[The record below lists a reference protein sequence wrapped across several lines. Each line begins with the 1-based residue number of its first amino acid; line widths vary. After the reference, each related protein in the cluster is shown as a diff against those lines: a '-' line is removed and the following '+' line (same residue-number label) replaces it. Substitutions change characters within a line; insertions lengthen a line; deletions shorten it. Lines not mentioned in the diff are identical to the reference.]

1 MGNLSFVNAAPTR
14 RQTWKVV
21 VDGRTLDDEQTLL
34 DWLRHSCAGE
44 VWYSKALFADKKS
57 QRFVHN
63 RKRNFT
69 DGYLQYTIWFAKKG
83 DAALCRM
90 FWDLAT

>member
-1 MGNLSFVNAAPTR
+1 MGVLVQVTTPPTR
-14 RQTWKVV
+14 QAWRVI
-21 VDGRTLDDEQTLL
+21 VDGRTLDDEQALL
-34 DWLRHSCAGE
+34 DWLRNSCSGD
-44 VWYSKALFADKKS
+44 VWYTKARFADKKS
-57 QRFVHN
+57 PKIVHN

-90 FWDLAT
+90 FWDLVS